1 MLGKGPSAVRL
12 QWDPDHHPD
21 GSSLSRRA
29 IQLGL
34 RNDIL
39 ARYGDEWITDI
50 TDISDFVHDQY
61 QTNVISRQWDKLL
74 VARERVYHVTNK
86 EIARQ
91 IKLIE

>member
-1 MLGKGPSAVRL
+1 MRL
-12 QWDPDHHPD
+12 QWDPDHNPD
-21 GSSLSRRA
+21 GSVLSRRA

-39 ARYGDEWITDI
+39 TRYGNEWITDI

-61 QTNVISRQWDKLL
+61 QGNVISGQWDQLL
-74 VARERVYHVTNK
+74 VARERIYHVTNE

-91 IKLIE
+91 IKLLD